1 MRGALGQ
8 TARHPPG
15 GGRGFAQNVATEA
28 RTFLW
33 SWHPR
38 VRYLVDGP
46 ASSACTC
53 GCPYVRA
60 KPLQGAA
67 FLQQRSIKVL
77 LADADERFVGD
88 LRQTLNDAHEGALEI
103 EWVGELSQ
111 ALARL
116 TQGGLDA
123 VLLSLDLPDSQ
134 GMVTFDRTYAFAPD
148 VPIIIIADEADDEA
162 AVSTVQAGA
171 QDYLVKGEFGP
182 GLLVRAVRH
191 AIERHRLFSALRSLS
206 LIDDL
211 TGLYNRRGFSD
222 LGEQYLKLARRS
234 GRGVTMVYLDLDRF
248 KTINDSLGHHVGD
261 RALLKVAD
269 ILRATFRR
277 SDIIA
282 RLGGDEFGVLALEA
296 ADESA
301 ELLVERLRERIVDFN
316 ETSPEPFELSI
327 SIGMAHHDDDP
338 RVRLEDMVTEADA
351 AMYREKHGKRPSTV
365 RER

>member
-1 MRGALGQ
+1 MQHRPIKIL
-8 TARHPPG
+8 
-15 GGRGFAQNVATEA
+15 
-28 RTFLW
+28 
-33 SWHPR
+33 
-38 VRYLVDGP
+38 LVE
-46 ASSACTC
+46 
-53 GCPYVRA
+53 
-60 KPLQGAA
+60 
-67 FLQQRSIKVL
+67 
-77 LADADERFVGD
+77 ADEDYIDELEAGLAVS
-88 LRQTLNDAHEGALEI
+88 QAGALEI

-116 TQGGLDA
+116 TQGGFDA

-134 GMVTFDRTYAFAPD
+134 GMVTFDRAYAFAPD
-148 VPIIIIADEADDEA
+148 VPILVISDDPDEEA

-171 QDYLVKGEFGP
+171 QDYLVKSEVGP
-182 GLLVRAVRH
+182 SLIVRSVRH

-234 GRGVTMVYLDLDRF
+234 GRGVTMVYVDLDRF

-261 RALLKVAD
+261 RALLKVSD

-296 ADESA
+296 ADESS
-301 ELLVERLRERIVDFN
+301 ETLVERLRERVEDFN
-316 ETSPEPFELSI
+316 ESSPEPYQLAV

-338 RVRLEDMVTEADA
+338 RVRLEDMVAEADA
-351 AMYREKHGKRPSTV
+351 AMYREKHAKRAASL
-365 RER
+365 RDR

>member
-1 MRGALGQ
+1 MRLIA
-8 TARHPPG
+8 
-15 GGRGFAQNVATEA
+15 F
-28 RTFLW
+28 
-33 SWHPR
+33 
-38 VRYLVDGP
+38 
-46 ASSACTC
+46 
-53 GCPYVRA
+53 
-60 KPLQGAA
+60 QGVA
-67 FLQQRSIKVL
+67 FLQDRPIKIL
-77 LADADERFVGD
+77 LVESDEGYRDELEAGLSVSHAGVI
-88 LRQTLNDAHEGALEI
+88 EI

-134 GMVTFDRTYAFAPD
+134 GMVTFDRTHAFAPD
-148 VPIIIIADEADDEA
+148 VPILVVADAADEEA
-162 AVSTVQAGA
+162 AVSTVQGGA
-171 QDYLVKGEFGP
+171 QDYLVKSEAGP
-182 GLLVRAVRH
+182 SLIVRSVRH

-211 TGLYNRRGFSD
+211 TGLYNRRGFAD

-234 GRGVTMVYLDLDRF
+234 GRGVTMVYVDLDRF

-261 RALLKVAD
+261 RALLKVSD

-296 ADESA
+296 ADESS
-301 ELLVERLRERIVDFN
+301 ETLVERLRERVDDFN
-316 ETSPEPFELSI
+316 DSSPEPYQLSI

-338 RVRLEDMVTEADA
+338 RVRLEDLVAEADA
-351 AMYREKHGKRPSTV
+351 AMYREKHSKRASAL